1 MKRVRS
7 RKVCLALKEEKRD
20 DEMLHATRRSSSV
33 LLDDAEECAQK
44 PDQGIHVSSSTNKNM
59 EVEEEGS
66 HACVLVFVK
75 C

>member
-33 LLDDAEECAQK
+33 LLDAEECAQK
-44 PDQGIHVSSSTNKNM
+44 PDQGIHLSSSTNKNI